1 MNEIISEIIKT
12 LKDSSTLLEAELALE
27 TVFQRITQQLLSTA
41 FKQIDLELLHDYK
54 EQGYEIDSVPD
65 RTLQFTFG
73 TVEFERHRMRKKG
86 EKSVIPFDKAVGLK
100 PRIRNSP
107 LVEMKAAQM
116 ASDGTYRKAEEA
128 IDLLTSFSLSH
139 TTIHTITQKIGETIQ
154 EWTETAPLQDET
166 SQKDKTKTPV
176 LFIEGDGLML
186 TKGKEKKRPEI
197 HRVQFH
203 EGIEYKGK
211 QKRPVLINSKMFE
224 STVSSKEAFRR
235 ASLWL
240 ESIYDIRQ
248 TIVISNSDGGSGYD
262 KDKFHQIIGKCQRH
276 EHFRDAYHVNEKIK
290 QRMYFDKMMEKKMR
304 HAVHTYNFNLV
315 ETVIAT
321 TESRIKGN
329 DEKANE
335 YKEELSKLKA
345 YLDRNWDSLKPLKMR
360 DLPIN
365 KGIGV
370 CESNHRPYSYRMKR
384 QGRGFSAKGAGNIAA
399 IISARKNGT
408 FLKALTDKL
417 PELSA
422 KLQPEFKGA
431 VRAALKKSKSRPSIG
446 VKIGRVA
453 NYGSSSSPM
462 GQLQKLFS

>member
-1 MNEIISEIIKT
+1 MNQIISEIITT
-12 LKDSSTLLEAELALE
+12 LKDSSSLLEAELALE
-27 TVFQRITQQLLSTA
+27 TVFQRITQQLLSA
-41 FKQIDLELLHDYK
+41 AIKQIDLELLHDYK
-54 EQGYEIDSVPD
+54 EQGYEIDSVPN

-73 TVEFERHRMRKKG
+73 TVEFERHRMRKEG

-107 LVEMKAAQM
+107 LVEMKAAQI

-128 IDLLTSFSLSH
+128 INLLTSFSLSH
-139 TTIHTITQKIGETIQ
+139 TTIHTITQKVGETIQ

-166 SQKDKTKTPV
+166 SQKDKKKTPV

-203 EGIEYKGK
+203 EGVEYKGK

-224 STVSSKEAFRR
+224 STVSSKEAFKR

-240 ESIYDIRQ
+240 ESLYDIRE

-290 QRMYFDKMMEKKMR
+290 QRMYFDKKMEKKMKE
-304 HAVHTYNFNLV
+304 AVRTYDWDRI
-315 ETVIAT
+315 ETIIAT
-321 TESRIKGN
+321 TESRIEIN
-329 DEKANE
+329 NEKATE
-335 YKEELSKLKA
+335 YQEELTMLKA
-345 YLDRNWDSLKPLKMR
+345 YLYRNWESLKPFKMR
-360 DLPIN
+360 DLPVN

-384 QGRGFSAKGAGNIAA
+384 QGRGFSAQGAGNVAA

-408 FLKALTDKL
+408 FLKALTDKI
-417 PELSA
+417 PELTT

-431 VRAALKKSKSRPSIG
+431 VRAALKKSQNRPSIG
-446 VKIGRVA
+446 VKIGRIA

-462 GQLQKLFS
+462 GQLQKLFN